1 MQLLRNKPIKRKIT
15 LVILLTCGVALLV
28 AGGALFAFQLI
39 TFRQNFNR
47 SLIALGEII
56 AKHSTAAVAFK
67 DKPAAKEML
76 EALKAKPHVS
86 QARIWLNDGTLF
98 AEYGETSNLSPAAND
113 SVGTGL
119 HVEGD
124 YLVYRQP
131 IILDGDN
138 LGTLVLLTNYSKE
151 LASLLKLYLGVL
163 LGVLSVSIFLAF
175 LLSSRLQRVIS
186 EPILSLAKTAKV
198 IAEQKDFSVRA
209 VKLEEDEIGL
219 LTDAFNQMLSQIEAQ
234 DAALRTAHQQKFE
247 SLVNSI
253 DGIVWEADPTTLRFS
268 FVSRQ
273 AERLLGHPA
282 AQWLDQPSFWQD
294 HTPAA
299 DWPATQTSIRQGIAA
314 LKPFAIEFR
323 MKAADGHEVWVRN
336 NISVIVEEG
345 APTQLRGVML
355 DITERKKAEQQLE
368 ELHRQLVDASRQ
380 AGMAE
385 VATGVLHN
393 VGNVLN
399 SVNVSASLVYD
410 RLRESKTVN
419 LSKAAG
425 ILNDHVQDLP
435 AFLTTNPKG
444 KVLPS
449 YLVSLTGILDKERAE
464 IMTELTLLNKHVQH
478 IKDIVAM
485 QQSYAKL
492 SGVVEILP
500 VAEMIEDAV
509 NMNLGRFSRHGI
521 EVVRDFQPVPPVAVD
536 KHKVLQIVVNLLR
549 NAKHALQDDTRED
562 KRIWLS
568 LSMTGNHRVRIVVKD
583 NGGGIAPENLTRIF
597 SHGFTTKKEGH
608 GFGLHSGAL
617 AAKEMGGSLIAQSEG
632 LGKGASFIL
641 ELPIADGK
649 KQSDSQDERAA

>member
-1 MQLLRNKPIKRKIT
+1 
-15 LVILLTCGVALLV
+15 
-28 AGGALFAFQLI
+28 
-39 TFRQNFNR
+39 
-47 SLIALGEII
+47 
-56 AKHSTAAVAFK
+56 
-67 DKPAAKEML
+67 
-76 EALKAKPHVS
+76 
-86 QARIWLNDGTLF
+86 
-98 AEYGETSNLSPAAND
+98 
-113 SVGTGL
+113 
-119 HVEGD
+119 
-124 YLVYRQP
+124 
-131 IILDGDN
+131 
-138 LGTLVLLTNYSKE
+138 
-151 LASLLKLYLGVL
+151 
-163 LGVLSVSIFLAF
+163 
-175 LLSSRLQRVIS
+175 
-186 EPILSLAKTAKV
+186 
-198 IAEQKDFSVRA
+198 
-209 VKLEEDEIGL
+209 
-219 LTDAFNQMLSQIEAQ
+219 
-234 DAALRTAHQQKFE
+234 
-247 SLVNSI
+247 
-253 DGIVWEADPTTLRFS
+253 
-268 FVSRQ
+268 
-273 AERLLGHPA
+273 
-282 AQWLDQPSFWQD
+282 
-294 HTPAA
+294 
-299 DWPATQTSIRQGIAA
+299 
-314 LKPFAIEFR
+314 
-323 MKAADGHEVWVRN
+323 
-336 NISVIVEEG
+336 
-345 APTQLRGVML
+345 ML

-425 ILNDHVQDLP
+425 ILTEHAQDLP

-449 YLVSLTGILDKERAE
+449 YLVSLTGILDKEREE
-464 IMTELTLLNKHVQH
+464 IMSELTLLNKHVQH

-521 EVVRDFQPVPPVAVD
+521 EVVRDFHPVPPVAVD

-549 NAKHALQDDTRED
+549 NAKHALQDDPRED
-562 KRIWLS
+562 KRIWIS
-568 LSMTGNHRVRIVVKD
+568 LSMTGNHRVRIVVRD

-617 AAKEMGGSLIAQSEG
+617 AAKEMGGSLIAHSEG
-632 LGKGASFIL
+632 LGKGASFVL